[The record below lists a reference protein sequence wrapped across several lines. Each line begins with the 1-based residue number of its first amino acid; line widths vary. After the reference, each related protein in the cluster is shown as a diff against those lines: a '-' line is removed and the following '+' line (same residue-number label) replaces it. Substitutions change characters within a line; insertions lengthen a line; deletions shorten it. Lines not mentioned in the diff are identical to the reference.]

1 MIVATPKKIKM
12 ARPQVENKRKAY
24 KVFFTEDERKKAGN
38 MMEISGKRDFSE
50 WARNLL
56 LSKEGTGLKANPMD
70 VIRELGSLRSISE
83 SIAESLEVIVK
94 KISDEEMKTDE
105 RLEFMELMRE
115 YVDVRKE
122 MIGAVK
128 KLYRTK

>member
-1 MIVATPKKIKM
+1 M

-24 KVFFTEDERKKAGN
+24 KVFLTEQERERARN

-56 LSKEGTGLKANPMD
+56 LSKEGTGLRANPIE
-70 VIRELGSLRSISE
+70 VIKELGSLRCISE

-94 KISDEEMKTDE
+94 KISDEEMKADE

-115 YVDVRKE
+115 YVDVRRE

-128 KLYRTK
+128 NLYRSK